1 MDEEIIQRISALYGL
16 EVKSILNPEK
26 GYRNESR
33 PIVLSDN
40 QKVNLIIYKEEP
52 GIVHKILNA
61 NRLSAFVAKNGLPAR
76 KNVDHRIIQLR
87 AGARIRYGSLYNYLP
102 GSTIP
107 WESYTKEH
115 IKNLGKMHA
124 RLHAAASKFSMESFD
139 DVHIEYA
146 AVCSRMANY
155 FGDNQIKKAIK
166 TKLALTVPHDI
177 FLRSQKLLQYC
188 QKLPDQQLLHMDFVR
203 GNILFNDAA
212 EITGILDFE
221 KTGIGHPI
229 MDLART
235 LAFLLVDCKH
245 KEEEKVRKYY
255 LMSGYIKRGGRQR
268 TVSGKA
274 NLLEELVNF
283 FLLYDF
289 YKFLLHNPYEYLQ
302 QNEHFVRTRNLLVK
316 RGSILGIGGKMLIN
330 ET

>member
-1 MDEEIIQRISALYGL
+1 MDKEIIQRISALYSL
-16 EVKSILNPEK
+16 EVKSILNPQR

-52 GIVHKILNA
+52 GILRKILNA
-61 NRLSAFVAKNGLPAR
+61 NRLSAFVAESGLPAR
-76 KNVDHRIIQLR
+76 KNADHRIVQLR
-87 AGARIRYGSLYNYLP
+87 AGVRIRYGSLYNYLP

-124 RLHAAASKFSMESFD
+124 KLHEVINKFSKADFD
-139 DVHIEYA
+139 DVHTEYLPL
-146 AVCSRMANY
+146 CTKMADY
-155 FGDNQIKKAIK
+155 FGNDQVKKAIIA
-166 TKLALTVPHDI
+166 KLALTIPQNI
-177 FLRSQKLLQYC
+177 FLHSQKLLQYC
-188 QKLPDQQLLHMDFVR
+188 QTLPNQQLLHMDFVR

-229 MDLART
+229 MDIART

-245 KEEEKVRKYY
+245 KDEEKIKKYY
-255 LMSGYIKRGGRQR
+255 LISGYIKRGGGQR
-268 TVSGKA
+268 TVLGKA

-316 RGSILGIGGKMLIN
+316 RGLILGIGGKMLIN